1 MRSKLRK
8 FIGTKAFYRMVIAI
22 VLPII
27 IQNAITN
34 FVSLLDNLMVG
45 RIGTDEMSGVA
56 ITNQLMFVFNLTIF
70 GAVSGAGIFS
80 AQYHGAGNVEGVR
93 HAFRY
98 KLYIA
103 LTLCIGAIVLFM
115 CMGPKLV
122 SLYLTDTSDP
132 LRVQNTLKYA
142 TEYLHIMLV
151 GLIPFALSQS
161 YAGTLRETGETFVPM
176 LSGIIAVLVNL
187 LFNWL
192 LIFGV
197 PFLGIPAM
205 GIRGAAYATVL
216 SRYVELAIIIIYTHT
231 HTKKHPFAKGLYR
244 SLLIPGKVIRD
255 ITVKGLP
262 LLANE
267 LIWSMGIALLSQIYS
282 MRGLDVVAA
291 TNISSTVS
299 NLFSVAFLSMGSAS
313 SIIVGQALG
322 ANEIEKAKD
331 YSWKMLA
338 FSTTVAF
345 VMALILAGV
354 SHFIPMLYNT
364 TASVR
369 GMATKL
375 ILATC
380 AAMAFHAYTNC
391 SYFILRS
398 GGKTVVTF
406 IFDSGFVWL
415 MSVPLA
421 FILTRFT
428 GLSVVIIYLCIQ
440 LLDVI
445 KATFG
450 YILIRSGIWVQN
462 IVAR

>member
-1 MRSKLRK
+1 
-8 FIGTKAFYRMVIAI
+8 MVIAI

-103 LTLCIGAIVLFM
+103 LILCVGAIALFLSI
-115 CMGPKLV
+115 GPKLI

-132 LRVQNTLKYA
+132 VRVANTLKHGMD
-142 TEYLHIMLV
+142 YLKVMVI

-197 PFLGIPAM
+197 PFLGIEPM
-205 GIRGAAYATVL
+205 GVRGAAYATVL
-216 SRYVELAIIIIYTHT
+216 SRYVELAIIVIYTHT
-231 HTKKHPFAKGLYR
+231 HTKKHPFGKGLYR
-244 SLLIPGKVIRD
+244 SLRIPGRVIRD
-255 ITVKGLP
+255 ITIKGLP

-282 MRGLDVVAA
+282 ARGLDVVAA

-313 SIIVGQALG
+313 SIIVGQTLG
-322 ANEIEKAKD
+322 ANEVEKAKD
-331 YSWKMLA
+331 HAWKMLA
-338 FSTTVAF
+338 FSTAVAF
-345 VMALILAGV
+345 VMSLILAAV
-354 SHFIPMLYNT
+354 SPFIPMLYNT

-369 GMATKL
+369 GMATRL

-398 GGKTVVTF
+398 GGKTVITF

-415 MSVPLA
+415 LSVPLA
-421 FILTRFT
+421 FVLTRFT
-428 GLSVVIIYLCIQ
+428 GLNVVVAYLCVQ
-440 LLDVI
+440 MLDLV
-445 KATFG
+445 KAVFG
-450 YILIRSGIWVQN
+450 YILIRTGIWVQN